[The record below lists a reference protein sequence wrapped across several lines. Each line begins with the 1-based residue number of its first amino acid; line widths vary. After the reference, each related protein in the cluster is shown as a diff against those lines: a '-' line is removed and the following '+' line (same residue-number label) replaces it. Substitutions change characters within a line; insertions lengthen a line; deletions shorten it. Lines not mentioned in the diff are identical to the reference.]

1 MKKSIKKSSLVA
13 ALLLASVGSQSF
25 AADSFAD
32 SFKNGEFS
40 GKIKSYYFMEDYDS
54 ASTSDNSVWANGGQ
68 LSYKT
73 DSFNGLRLGTT
84 FQTSHIT
91 NIDDTAGKQNKT
103 MNSSGSV
110 MSEAYLSYTYK
121 NTTLKTGRQFVS
133 LPLIKGSGSRLIK
146 ESFEGTFLTNTD
158 IPDTKISLG
167 KVTKYQTRTDGVSST
182 TNTASF
188 NNDTTNVGDVGEF
201 HDIGTDGA
209 ISLYVKNSSIDNL
222 TLQAHYVDFV
232 DEVADLYLDGIY
244 KFKGDFKPFVALQ
257 YYNSSYDDA
266 SETDSSLIGYKVG
279 ATISGFKV
287 HASYTS
293 TDDEG
298 NVNRGIGEAA
308 TASFTSASTTSGN
321 YTAGTDTWQVGLAK
335 AFGKLSTKIKYT
347 ESDSVSDSKDLN
359 QQYFALKYKFG
370 GSLENLALST
380 EYTIYDY
387 GSGAESKD
395 KSELRAK
402 FIYSF

>member
-1 MKKSIKKSSLVA
+1 MKKSIKQSSIVA
-13 ALLLASVGSQSF
+13 TLLLLGLGSQSF
-25 AADSFAD
+25 AADSIAE
-32 SFKNGEFS
+32 SFKDGEFS
-40 GKIKSYYFMEDYDS
+40 GKLKSYYFMENYDS
-54 ASTSDNSVWANGGQ
+54 ASSSDNTVWANGGE

-73 DSFNGLRLGTT
+73 ADFNGFKLGTT

-103 MNSSGSV
+103 MNASGSV
-110 MSEAYLSYTYK
+110 MSEAYLSYKYK

-182 TNTASF
+182 TNSASF

-222 TLQAHYVDFV
+222 TLQAHYVDFI

-244 KFKGDFKPFVALQ
+244 KFKGEYKPFVALQ
-257 YYNSSYDDA
+257 YYGSNYDNG
-266 SETDSSLIGYKVG
+266 STEDSSMVGYKIG
-279 ATISGFKV
+279 ATVSGFKL

-308 TASFTSASTTSGN
+308 TASFTSASSTTGN
-321 YTAGTDTWQVGLAK
+321 YTAGTDTWQIGVAK
-335 AFGKLSTKIKYT
+335 KFGSLLSKIKYT
-347 ESDSVSDSKDLN
+347 ESDSVLETKDLK

-370 GSLENLALST
+370 GSLKNLALST

-387 GSGAESKD
+387 GKGAESKD